1 MSYKIERT
9 LDFKT
14 QYRKLTKKN
23 HTLQERLD
31 KRLTQI
37 IEDPIIGEPKRYNL
51 KYTRGSHV
59 DPFVVVYM
67 IIEDT
72 ILFISVDHHDTV
84 YKEAPKILR
93 DIKLEF
99 PELWAAMSP
108 SLRQHLDAG
117 HFAAKSILSCELL
130 A

>member
-14 QYRKLTKKN
+14 QYRKLTKKD

-31 KRLTQI
+31 KRFTQI
-37 IEDPIIGEPKRYNL
+37 IADPSIGEPKRYNL

-59 DPFVVVYM
+59 DPFVIVYM
-67 IIEDT
+67 IIKDT
-72 ILFISVDHHDTV
+72 ILFISVSHHDIV
-84 YKEAPKILR
+84 YKEAPKILG

-108 SLRQHLDAG
+108 SLRQHLDAV
-117 HFAAKSILSCELL
+117 H
-130 A
+130 